1 LSSRFIHRIMGLGL
15 FAFLHPVLGQDTG
28 ARVYEDNCAV
38 CHDGGMNRAP
48 TRELFEVMPAERV
61 LESLENG
68 SMLSMAVTLSAMER
82 RAVSEYLTGRR
93 LGEPLDTT
101 PRAAAMCGAAAEP
114 FDPSRPSW
122 MGWGGS
128 GTTNLRFQPQ
138 ESAGIAVTDV
148 PRLRLK
154 WAFGMPG
161 HIQAYGN
168 PAVAGGRVF
177 FGSQGGIVY
186 SLDAAT
192 GCVHWYFEAPGF
204 VRTGIS
210 LGEIDSA
217 RGPRL
222 AVFFG
227 DGRASAHALDAVSGE
242 PIWRTQVDDYPVAR
256 VTGSPA
262 LHEGRLYVP
271 VASGEEAAGSDPQY
285 ECCRFR
291 GSLVALDA
299 ATGEQLWKTYTVEVP
314 EPTIKN
320 DVGVQLWG
328 PSGAP
333 IWSSP
338 AIDPVRNAVYVTT
351 GNNYSDPTSEMSDAF
366 VAMDLDTGEVL
377 WYRQMTERDA
387 YVAACRLEDKTNCA
401 ESDGPD
407 VDFGASPILIGLGER
422 GRMLV
427 AGQKSGVVHALDPDN
442 EGAVLWQTRI
452 GRGGSMGG
460 VQWGSAADSQNVYV
474 ALSDIGRLPVEHSW
488 ATEADPEV
496 GGGMFALRIID
507 GAQVWY
513 TPPASC
519 GERVRCSPAQSAAV
533 TAIPGIAFS
542 GSVDGHLRA
551 YSTVDGRIVW
561 DFDTVR
567 AYDTVN
573 GVEGQG
579 GSLDGPGPVVADG
592 MLFVNSGYPTG
603 GGMPG
608 NVLLAFSVDGQ

>member
-1 LSSRFIHRIMGLGL
+1 MAIRDIRW
-15 FAFLHPVLGQDTG
+15 AFVCLLAGGILDARAQDEG
-28 ARVYEDNCAV
+28 AQVYAQNCAV

-48 TRELFEVMPAERV
+48 TRDLFEVMPPERV
-61 LESLENG
+61 LNALENG
-68 SMLSMAVTLSAMER
+68 SMLSMAVTLSSDQR
-82 RAVSEYLTGRR
+82 RAVSEYLTGSS
-93 LGEPLDTT
+93 LGTLLQMT
-101 PRAAAMCGAAAEP
+101 PTAAAMCADEGEP
-114 FDPSRPSW
+114 FGLFDPIW
-122 MGWGGS
+122 MGWGGTS
-128 GTTNLRFQPQ
+128 TSNRRLQSA
-138 ESAGIAVTDV
+138 EAAGIDAADV

-154 WAFGMPG
+154 WAFGLPG

-186 SLDAAT
+186 SLDAET
-192 GCVHWYFEAPGF
+192 GCVHWYFDAGVF

-210 LGEIDSA
+210 FGEIDTA
-217 RGPRL
+217 QGRRL
-222 AVFFG
+222 AAFFG
-227 DGRASAHALDAVSGE
+227 DGQANANALDAETGE
-242 PIWRTQVDDYPVAR
+242 VIWRTEVDDYPAAR

-271 VASGEEAAGSDPQY
+271 VASGEEATGSDPNY

-299 ATGEQLWKTYTVEVP
+299 NTGERIWKTYTVS
-314 EPTIKN
+314 EPRPTKKN
-320 DVGVQLWG
+320 AVGTQLWG

-351 GNNYSDPTSEMSDAF
+351 GNNYTDPTSEMSDAF

-377 WYRQMTERDA
+377 WHRQMTDSDA
-387 YVAACRLEDKTNCA
+387 YVAACRLQDRTNCA

-407 VDFGASPILIGLGER
+407 VDFGASPILVDLEN
-422 GRMLV
+422 GRRALV
-427 AGQKSGVVHALDPDN
+427 AGQKSGVVHALDPDR
-442 EGAVLWQTRI
+442 EGTVLWQVRI

-460 VQWGSAADSQNVYV
+460 VQWGSAADDKNVYV
-474 ALSDIGRLPVEHSW
+474 ALSDIGRLPVDHSW

-496 GGGMFALRIID
+496 GGGMFALRLVD
-507 GAQVWY
+507 GEQVWY
-513 TPPASC
+513 TPPAEC
-519 GERVRCSPAQSAAV
+519 GDRFRCSPAQSAAV

-551 YSTVDGRIVW
+551 YSMDDGAIVW

-567 AYDTVN
+567 SYDTVN
-573 GVEGQG
+573 GVAAKG
-579 GSLDGPGPVVADG
+579 GSMDGPGPVVAG
-592 MLFVNSGYPTG
+592 GLLFVNSGYPTG
-603 GGMPG
+603 GGIPG
-608 NVLLAFSVDGQ
+608 NVLLAFSVDGE